1 MILIVLVITDQFLI
15 IMMRFMNEDTHF
27 PRCKA
32 GRVTPDKFEKGNTWQ
47 AGRRITIIKS
57 LQLSGEIFFFNNALA
72 QKKKWGWYHLTF
84 VAKFV
89 YPNFIGQVWSLPC
102 PVCHLIKLLV
112 RVVFLRLYKWLSW
125 WSKIPVSC
133 KLAGSVLTL
142 KLLLMLVLMMKFG

>member
-57 LQLSGEIFFFNNALA
+57 LQLSGEIFFSITHLL
-72 QKKKWGWYHLTF
+72 KKRCEDD
-84 VAKFV
+84 
-89 YPNFIGQVWSLPC
+89 I
-102 PVCHLIKLLV
+102 I
-112 RVVFLRLYKWLSW
+112 
-125 WSKIPVSC
+125 
-133 KLAGSVLTL
+133 
-142 KLLLMLVLMMKFG
+142 